1 MGKRLIGRLERSF
14 SKRHWAHPAELSVV
28 GYEDSPLASKLWP
41 ALSTIRL
48 SVRDI
53 GRQAAALLLA

>member
-1 MGKRLIGRLERSF
+1 MSAVFPNAIK
-14 SKRHWAHPAELSVV
+14 AHPAELSVV

-41 ALSTIRL
+41 ALSTNRL
-48 SVRDI
+48 PFRDI